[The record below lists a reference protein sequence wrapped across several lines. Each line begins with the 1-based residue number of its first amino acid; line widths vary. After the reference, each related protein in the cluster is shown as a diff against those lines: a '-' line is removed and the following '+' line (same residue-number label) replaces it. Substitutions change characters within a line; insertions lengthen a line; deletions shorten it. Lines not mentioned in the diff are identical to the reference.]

1 MSEEIVVPRESLSRQ
16 GTPAKWVENW
26 ITRIAYGAVYA
37 FLSVLNHGHSYQEIR
52 DGSLNHAAADHKMV
66 LPDNADA
73 DFAME
78 EARRVAEREESRRE
92 VVDDKSKVM
101 LTVSALLLA
110 ANAALLPH
118 APLRWLA
125 LIPLCFVFVAV
136 FLLLMYF
143 RTYKSEVVQ
152 YTDVDW
158 TDLNEAKLAIAR
170 SEFACAESMS
180 PQNDL
185 RIGVHRAARRSLV
198 LALAFMAPVLL
209 TVVSIKPSDPLV
221 NRIQADAKLRAL
233 LQGPPGA
240 IGPMGPPGPACDSA
254 YTP

>member
-1 MSEEIVVPRESLSRQ
+1 MSEEIVVSRGSESRQ
-16 GTPAKWVENW
+16 QAPAKWVENW
-26 ITRIAYGAVYA
+26 LKHIAYGAVYA

-52 DGSLNHAAADHKMV
+52 DGSLSHAMAGDKVV

-73 DFAME
+73 DLAIE

-143 RTYKSEVVQ
+143 RTYKLEVVH
-152 YTDVDW
+152 YKNVNW
-158 TDLNEAKLAIAR
+158 TDPNKARLAIAQ

-209 TVVSIKPSDPLV
+209 TVVSIKPTDPLV

-240 IGPMGPPGPACDSA
+240 IGPMGPPGPSCDSA